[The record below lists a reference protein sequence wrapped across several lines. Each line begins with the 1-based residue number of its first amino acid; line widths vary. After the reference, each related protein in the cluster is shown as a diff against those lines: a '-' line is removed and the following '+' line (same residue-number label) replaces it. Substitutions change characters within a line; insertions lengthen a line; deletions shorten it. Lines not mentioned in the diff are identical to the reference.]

1 MASKAKK
8 IWLPSTPKNSKPKV
22 PEALKQLVTTK
33 CNELIETEFKP
44 KYIESPPTDND

>member
-22 PEALKQLVTTK
+22 PEALKQ
-33 CNELIETEFKP
+33 IDRF
-44 KYIESPPTDND
+44 ES